1 MRPSVSIVIS
11 LTKAGAIPCK
21 NKREFLLSFA
31 KSQFKNKEYTP
42 VSTLPKLSVL
52 KEKYGIDGTIIKAKE
67 DRLKLYNTAKMKEFY
82 RCQEEKN
89 KKGIEEFTEKY
100 LKNEQFWEFEA
111 LSVFITYNPFEKAY
125 EFIEMPFE
133 SVEDGNKGI
142 IVGIIANIQKKK
154 DRTGKQF
161 AFIWMYSAFGLIEV
175 TCWHTQL
182 KQYEDLIKRGTQV
195 AMLCSKSDDKAIVKE
210 MKSYDQWLEDRQLK
224 QRIS

>member
-1 MRPSVSIVIS
+1 
-11 LTKAGAIPCK
+11 
-21 NKREFLLSFA
+21 
-31 KSQFKNKEYTP
+31 
-42 VSTLPKLSVL
+42 
-52 KEKYGIDGTIIKAKE
+52 
-67 DRLKLYNTAKMKEFY
+67 MKEFY

-133 SVEDGNKGI
+133 SVENGNKGI

-161 AFIWMYSAFGLIEV
+161 AFIWMYSAFGLIEA

-195 AMLCSKSDDKAIVKE
+195 AMLCSKSDDIPIL
-210 MKSYDQWLEDRQLK
+210 Y
-224 QRIS
+224 RILLMVQIMLIYLF